1 MPLIVT
7 YWYLVQVFNT
17 MHLAEAKNCAA
28 YCVHVFSSPKQ
39 FEMETDQHNELF
51 SLVRDKQTKPE
62 WRVPMLWRNRFINYL
77 PTFVLSGPSPA
88 SHLPCFA
95 MPYADTFIYN
105 VHIKEIRYKD
115 SSCRSLH
122 SLLSL
127 KFKEVLTKIKR
138 SRSAACLFLSRRIE
152 NAITQWRTEH
162 HYRIYYKVKAAIEI
176 PTTAFFILKPKGH
189 CNTLILDA

>member
-7 YWYLVQVFNT
+7 YRYLVQVFHT

-28 YCVHVFSSPKQ
+28 YCVHVFSSPNL

-95 MPYADTFIYN
+95 MPYADTYFYN
-105 VHIKEIRYKD
+105 DHIKEIRYKD

-152 NAITQWRTEH
+152 NAKAMTYRT
-162 HYRIYYKVKAAIEI
+162 
-176 PTTAFFILKPKGH
+176 PL
-189 CNTLILDA
+189 